1 MFVPSFSFVESLVI
15 VHEAMIEQYVTPALL
30 VAILVFLW
38 KIQSDISSLSQRIAT
53 VEGWI
58 KGRFPD
64 VA

>member
-1 MFVPSFSFVESLVI
+1 
-15 VHEAMIEQYVTPALL
+15 MIEQYITPALL

-64 VA
+64 VP